1 MRSPNST
8 IAPLTAEPL
17 TQIGAA
23 SLNGLP
29 SRLYLL
35 DIIRGFASLA
45 VVVWHYQYFFYIA
58 PDTLPPGFTRDIQ
71 PLYPLL
77 FLGYEYGFRAVQLFF
92 VLSGFVFFLQY
103 SDAIRTRS
111 VSPAKFF
118 VLRFSRLYPL
128 HFATLVVVALGQ
140 VYSRGIDGQN
150 IIYPCNDGLHFGLHI
165 FLVMEWMPL
174 DRVCHSFN
182 FPTWSISV
190 EMLLYAIFFLV
201 ALRLPKSWE
210 GQMMTTVGLILL
222 GLVIGNLGGPRHLGE
237 PVCCF
242 FAGGVTYL
250 VWSRYCRDGK
260 ARNRLILTTLLLFIF
275 SAIIFRK
282 AESTS
287 FLSVIVFPTAIL
299 LFAALQCVRH
309 DLGRSLRVVGDIT
322 YSTYL
327 LHFPVQL
334 GMLLLVKS
342 EITMFDFTSPSTVLL
357 FLFVVIA
364 VSIPTHYYFEHPMQR
379 LFRRVLLPRIA
390 NSNRADASKILKH
403 AP

>member
-1 MRSPNST
+1 MQSSNNT
-8 IAPLTAEPL
+8 IAPIAAEPYKHVE
-17 TQIGAA
+17 A
-23 SLNGLP
+23 SSINDLP

-92 VLSGFVFFLQY
+92 VLSGFVFFFQY

-128 HFATLVVVALGQ
+128 HFATLIVVALGQ

-174 DRVCHSFN
+174 DRLCHSFN

-210 GQMMTTVGLILL
+210 GQMMTTLGLIFL
-222 GLVIGNLGGPRHLGE
+222 GLAIGILGGPRHLGE
-237 PVCCF
+237 PLCCF
-242 FAGGVTYL
+242 FAGGLAYL
-250 VWSRYCRDGK
+250 VWSRYCANVK
-260 ARNRLILTTLLLFIF
+260 ECNRFILLTLLLFIF
-275 SAIIFRK
+275 TAIVFQQIGSAL
-282 AESTS
+282 
-287 FLSVIVFPTAIL
+287 FLNMIVFPTAIL

-309 DLGRSLRVVGDIT
+309 DLGRSLRVIGDIT

-334 GMLLLVKS
+334 GMLLLVKIK
-342 EITMFDFTSPSTVLL
+342 ITMFDFTSPSTVLL

-364 VSIPTHYYFEHPMQR
+364 LSIPTHYYFERPMQR
-379 LFRRVLLPRIA
+379 LFRRLLLTRVA
-390 NSNRADASKILKH
+390 DSNRADAPNILKH